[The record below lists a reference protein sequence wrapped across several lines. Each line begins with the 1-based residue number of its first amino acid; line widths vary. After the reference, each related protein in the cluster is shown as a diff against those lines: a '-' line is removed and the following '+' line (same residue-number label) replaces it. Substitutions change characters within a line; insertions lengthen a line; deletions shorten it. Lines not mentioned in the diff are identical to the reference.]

1 LIAAMPTLA
10 STRTVVGG
18 MSKKR
23 SENKKLHQ
31 RRRKARPQS
40 GPAAA
45 RAAGKESVPASAA
58 AERVRPDVGVHR

>member
-31 RRRKARPQS
+31 RRKARPQS
-40 GPAAA
+40 
-45 RAAGKESVPASAA
+45 V
-58 AERVRPDVGVHR
+58 VRQAPLTSWG